1 MIVER
6 RLKTKTSYLAQVYDP
21 ATKKKIRSRSFGSR
35 KEAVK
40 EEARMLRAIEAGQ
53 NLRQPKKC
61 PPLSECFELWL
72 NFSRGSYAE
81 RTWKGH
87 AYYFRHYVAPIF
99 GRFPVDKISAGE
111 ILKYKSKIEM
121 RPDKRENS
129 AELNL
134 APETVN
140 KIISVLALVFRFAR
154 DVLKVI
160 KVSPM
165 DAVKRNSVP
174 QKKKPTWSPDQI
186 SAFLRSPVV
195 SGSYYRPMLVL
206 AFATGMRPG
215 EICGLAETD
224 LTPQGI
230 LTVSRGL
237 NNDGHETELKTARS
251 HRAIVLSDP
260 LAEMLRN
267 VLREKRR
274 RSFARTNDFLFV
286 GPLGAPIPPHK
297 LSHVFLGLLRA
308 YNAAAADPL
317 PVMSLYGARHSFAT
331 NLIIEGKKSLLI
343 SEIMGNSTA
352 TMEHHYA
359 HLRETMHAEA
369 LAGYAEEILG

>member
-6 RLKTKTSYLAQVYDP
+6 KLKTKTSYLARVYDP
-21 ATKKKIRSRSFGSR
+21 ATKRKIWSASFSSR
-35 KEAVK
+35 KDAVQ
-40 EEARMLRAIEAGQ
+40 EEARMLRAIDAGQ
-53 NLRQPKKC
+53 NLRTRKKC
-61 PPLSECFELWL
+61 PTLSACFELWL

-99 GRFPVDKISAGE
+99 GRFPVDQIAAADL
-111 ILKYKSKIEM
+111 LKYKSKIET
-121 RPDKRENS
+121 RPEKRGNP

-160 KVSPM
+160 PVSPM
-165 DAVKRNSVP
+165 DAVKRNAVP
-174 QKKKPTWSPDQI
+174 QKKKPTWTPAQI

-195 SGSYYRPMLVL
+195 AGSYYRPLIVL

-215 EICGLAETD
+215 EICGLSETD
-224 LTPQGI
+224 LTDQGVLMI
-230 LTVSRGL
+230 SRGL

-251 HRAIVLSDP
+251 HRAVVLSDP
-260 LAEMLRN
+260 LAEMLRD

-274 RSFARTNDFLFV
+274 RGFVRKNDFLFV

-297 LSHVFLGLLRA
+297 LSRVFLGLLRR
-308 YNAAAADPL
+308 YNEAAPDPL
-317 PVMSLYGARHSFAT
+317 PLISLYGARHSFAT
-331 NLIIEGKKSLLI
+331 NLIVEGKKSLLI

-352 TMEHHYA
+352 TMERHYA
-359 HLRETMHAEA
+359 HLRETMHAAA
-369 LAGYAEEILG
+369 LADYAAEILG